1 MIFVEQIFFST
12 MSCLL
17 ITLFCFY
24 YFKKKKILLDEIN
37 YSKHKKLNFTNLDK
51 PPLCGGIIIYIS
63 SLIFFSNGLIFL
75 EIFGLAILII
85 GVFSD
90 INKISSPK
98 VRIFLQILSVLF
110 FVIFSDLRI
119 TDLRIDLANE
129 LLDINYVSIIFTV
142 FCLLIL
148 LNGSNFL
155 DGLNTLVIGYYI
167 LVSAILILIS
177 AKFDLVLNQ
186 NIFYFFIFLIIIFL
200 FNFFGK
206 IYLGDSGSYL
216 ISFFAA
222 FFLLD
227 FIINNTFVSPYFICL
242 LLWYPAFEN
251 LFSILR
257 RTFFS
262 KKIHK
267 ADQKHLHQ
275 MILKFFLK
283 KKLINK
289 KYINTFTANIINLFN
304 FAVFILF
311 YKYYLFTKFLILAI
325 LINSFVYLIC
335 YLYFKKKLNHF

>member
-1 MIFVEQIFFST
+1 MIFTEQIFFST
-12 MSCLL
+12 MLCLL
-17 ITLFCFY
+17 VTLFCFY

-37 YSKHKKLNFTNLDK
+37 YSKHKKLNFTNSYK
-51 PPLCGGIIIYIS
+51 PPLCGGIIVYIS
-63 SLIFFSNGLIFL
+63 SLIFFSNGLIL
-75 EIFGLAILII
+75 LKIFGLVILTI
-85 GVFSD
+85 GIFSD

-98 VRIFLQILSVLF
+98 NRILLQILSLLL

-119 TDLRIDLANE
+119 ADLRIDLFNA

-177 AKFDLVLNQ
+177 AKFDLLLND
-186 NIFYFFIFLIIIFL
+186 NIFYFLIFLIIIFL

-216 ISFFAA
+216 ISFFVA
-222 FFLLD
+222 FFVLD
-227 FIINNTFVSPYFICL
+227 FIITNTLVSPYFVCL

-257 RTFFS
+257 RILFS
-262 KKIHK
+262 RKIHK
-267 ADQKHLHQ
+267 ADQNHLHQ
-275 MILKFFLK
+275 MIFKFFLK
-283 KKLINK
+283 KKLINR
-289 KYINTFTANIINLFN
+289 KYINTFTANVINLFN

-311 YKYYLFTKFLILAI
+311 YKYYLFTKILAI
-325 LINSFVYLIC
+325 AILFNLFVYLIC
-335 YLYFKKKLNHF
+335 YLYIKKKLNHF

>member
-1 MIFVEQIFFST
+1 MIFTEQIFFPAT
-12 MSCLL
+12 LCLI

-37 YSKHKKLNFTNLDK
+37 YSKHKKLNPTNLDK

-63 SLIFFSNGLIFL
+63 SFIFFSSELNFL
-75 EIFGLAILII
+75 KIFGLAILII

-98 VRIFLQILSVLF
+98 VRIFLQILLVLL

-119 TDLRIDLANE
+119 TDLRIDLVNE
-129 LLDINYVSIIFTV
+129 LLDIKYVSIIFTV

-167 LVSAILILIS
+167 LVSVILILIS
-177 AKFDLVLNQ
+177 AKFDLSLND
-186 NIFYFFIFLIIIFL
+186 NIFYFLIFLIIIFF
-200 FNFFGK
+200 FNFSGK

-216 ISFFAA
+216 ISFFTA
-222 FFLLD
+222 FFVLD
-227 FIINNTFVSPYFICL
+227 FIITNTLVSPYFICL

-257 RTFFS
+257 RILFS
-262 KKIHK
+262 KKVHK
-267 ADQKHLHQ
+267 PDQNHLHQ
-275 MILKFFLK
+275 MIFKFFLK
-283 KKLINK
+283 KKIINR
-289 KYINTFTANIINLFN
+289 KYINTFAANVINLFN
-304 FAVFILF
+304 FIVFILF
-311 YKYYLFTKFLILAI
+311 YKFFLITKFLVLVILFN
-325 LINSFVYLIC
+325 LFVYLFC
-335 YLYFKKKLNHF
+335 YLYFKEKLNHF

>member
-1 MIFVEQIFFST
+1 MIFIENIFFPAIL
-12 MSCLL
+12 CLI

-24 YFKKKKILLDEIN
+24 YFKKKNILLDEIN
-37 YSKHKKLNFTNLDK
+37 YSKHKKLNFTNSYK

-63 SLIFFSNGLIFL
+63 SFIFFSNGLIL
-75 EIFGLAILII
+75 LKIFGLVILTI
-85 GVFSD
+85 GIFSD
-90 INKISSPK
+90 LNKISSP
-98 VRIFLQILSVLF
+98 RIRILLQILSLLL

-119 TDLRIDLANE
+119 TDLRIDPFNA
-129 LLDINYVSIIFTV
+129 LLDIKYVSIIFTV

-167 LVSAILILIS
+167 LVSVILILIS
-177 AKFDLVLNQ
+177 AKFDLLLND
-186 NIFYFFIFLIIIFL
+186 NIFYFLIFLIIIFL

-222 FFLLD
+222 FFILD
-227 FIINNTFVSPYFICL
+227 FIINNVWVSPYLVCL

-257 RTFFS
+257 RILFS

-267 ADQKHLHQ
+267 ADQNHLHQ
-275 MILKFFLK
+275 MIFKFFLK
-283 KKLINK
+283 KKLINR

-304 FAVFILF
+304 FVVFILF
-311 YKYYLFTKFLILAI
+311 YKYFLMTKFLILAI
-325 LINSFVYLIC
+325 LFNSFVYLIC
-335 YLYFKKKLNHF
+335 YLYLKKKLNHF

>member
-37 YSKHKKLNFTNLDK
+37 YSKHKKLKLTNLYK

-63 SLIFFSNGLIFL
+63 SFIFFSNGLIVL

-98 VRIFLQILSVLF
+98 VRIFLQILFVLL

-119 TDLRIDLANE
+119 TDLRIDLVNE
-129 LLDINYVSIIFTV
+129 LLDINYVSIIFTA

-186 NIFYFFIFLIIIFL
+186 NIFYFLIFLIIIFL

-216 ISFFAA
+216 ISFFTAY
-222 FFLLD
+222 FVLD
-227 FIINNTFVSPYFICL
+227 FIITNTLVSPYFICL

-257 RTFFS
+257 RILFS

-267 ADQKHLHQ
+267 ADQNHLHQ
-275 MILKFFLK
+275 LIFKFFLK
-283 KKLINK
+283 KKLINR

-311 YKYYLFTKFLILAI
+311 YKYFLITKFLVLVILF
-325 LINSFVYLIC
+325 NSFVYLIC
-335 YLYFKKKLNHF
+335 YLYLKKKLNHF

>member
-1 MIFVEQIFFST
+1 MIFTEQIFFPAT
-12 MSCLL
+12 LCLI

-24 YFKKKKILLDEIN
+24 FFKKKKILLDEIN
-37 YSKHKKLNFTNLDK
+37 YPRHKKLKVTNLSK

-63 SLIFFSNGLIFL
+63 SFIFFNDELIL
-75 EIFGLAILII
+75 LKIFGLAILII

-90 INKISSPK
+90 IDKISSPK
-98 VRIFLQILSVLF
+98 VRIFLQILFVLL
-110 FVIFSDLRI
+110 FVVFSDLRI
-119 TDLRIDLANE
+119 TDLRIDLFNE
-129 LLDINYVSIIFTV
+129 FLDINYVSIIFTA

-155 DGLNTLVIGYYI
+155 DGLNTLVTGYYI
-167 LVSAILILIS
+167 LVSVILILIS
-177 AKFDLVLNQ
+177 SKFNLIINQ
-186 NIFYFFIFLIIIFL
+186 NIFYFLIFLIIIFL

-216 ISFFAA
+216 IAFFTA

-257 RTFFS
+257 RILFS

-267 ADQKHLHQ
+267 ADQNHLHQ
-275 MILKFFLK
+275 MIFKFFLK

-289 KYINTFTANIINLFN
+289 KYLNTFTANIINLFN

-311 YKYYLFTKFLILAI
+311 YKYFLITKFLILAI
-325 LINSFVYLIC
+325 LFNSFVYLIC
-335 YLYFKKKLNHF
+335 YLYLKKKLNHF

>member
-37 YSKHKKLNFTNLDK
+37 YSKHKKLNLNNLNK

-63 SLIFFSNGLIFL
+63 SFIFFSNGLIL
-75 EIFGLAILII
+75 LKIFGLVILTI
-85 GVFSD
+85 GIFSD

-98 VRIFLQILSVLF
+98 NRILLQILSLLL

-119 TDLRIDLANE
+119 TDLRIDLVNE
-129 LLDINYVSIIFTV
+129 LLDINYVSIIFTA

-186 NIFYFFIFLIIIFL
+186 NIFYFLIFLIIIFL

-222 FFLLD
+222 FFILD
-227 FIINNTFVSPYFICL
+227 FIIANTHVSPYFVCL

-257 RTFFS
+257 RILFS

-267 ADQKHLHQ
+267 PDQKHLHQ
-275 MILKFFLK
+275 MIFKFFLK

-311 YKYYLFTKFLILAI
+311 YKYFLITKFLILAI
-325 LINSFVYLIC
+325 LFNLFVYLIC
-335 YLYFKKKLNHF
+335 YLYFEKKLNHF

>member
-1 MIFVEQIFFST
+1 MIFTEQIFFPAT
-12 MSCLL
+12 LCLI

-24 YFKKKKILLDEIN
+24 YLKKKKILLDEIN
-37 YSKHKKLNFTNLDK
+37 YSKHKKLNPANLEK

-63 SLIFFSNGLIFL
+63 SFIFFSSELNFL
-75 EIFGLAILII
+75 KIFGLAILII

-98 VRIFLQILSVLF
+98 VRIFLQILLVLL

-119 TDLRIDLANE
+119 TDLRIDLVNE
-129 LLDINYVSIIFTV
+129 LLEIKYISIIFTV

-167 LVSAILILIS
+167 LVSVILILIS
-177 AKFDLVLNQ
+177 AKFDLSLND
-186 NIFYFFIFLIIIFL
+186 NIFYFLIFLIIIFF
-200 FNFFGK
+200 FNFSGK

-222 FFLLD
+222 FFVLD
-227 FIINNTFVSPYFICL
+227 FIITNTLVSPYFICL

-257 RTFFS
+257 RILFS
-262 KKIHK
+262 KKVHK
-267 ADQKHLHQ
+267 PDQNHLHQ
-275 MILKFFLK
+275 MIFKFFFK
-283 KKLINK
+283 KKFINR

-304 FAVFILF
+304 FIVFILF
-311 YKYYLFTKFLILAI
+311 YKYFLITKFLVLVILFN
-325 LINSFVYLIC
+325 LFVYLSC
-335 YLYFKKKLNHF
+335 YLYFKEKLNHF